1 MGNELNIVYLSVHT
15 DQKAKFLQSLNHN
28 LKSIDHGDHDFV
40 LKIDI
45 NHNNILDIYPAAELL
60 LPYYR
65 EKDFLIM
72 GIAFGYDEATEV
84 AARIVADLYRK
95 TGGFCLNEL
104 LGDEAP

>member
-1 MGNELNIVYLSVHT
+1 MRMRWYKPLYMGDLA
-15 DQKAKFLQSLNHN
+15 AKKRFSLIQG
-28 LKSIDHGDHDFV
+28 LRKKKPCIGAYVITPASGG
-40 LKIDI
+40 
-45 NHNNILDIYPAAELL
+45 NNILDIYPAPELL

>member
-1 MGNELNIVYLSVHT
+1 MNAGYRFQKRLYLHL
-15 DQKAKFLQSLNHN
+15 FLFQRSGQGLR
-28 LKSIDHGDHDFV
+28 KKKPCIGAYVITPASGG
-40 LKIDI
+40 
-45 NHNNILDIYPAAELL
+45 NNILDIYPAAELL

-95 TGGFCLNEL
+95 TGGFCLNQL

>member
-1 MGNELNIVYLSVHT
+1 MRMRWYKPLYMGELAAKKRFSLIQGLR
-15 DQKAKFLQSLNHN
+15 QKKPCIGAYVITPAS
-28 LKSIDHGDHDFV
+28 GG
-40 LKIDI
+40 
-45 NHNNILDIYPAAELL
+45 NNILDIYPAAELL

>member
-1 MGNELNIVYLSVHT
+1 MRWYSHLYVGEKAGKRRFSIIQGIREGKLQPEVYVIT
-15 DQKAKFLQSLNHN
+15 PPQN
-28 LKSIDHGDHDFV
+28 G
-40 LKIDI
+40 
-45 NHNNILDIYPAAELL
+45 NNILDIYPAAELL

>member
-1 MGNELNIVYLSVHT
+1 MRMRWHKPLYMGEQAT
-15 DQKAKFLQSLNHN
+15 KKRFSLIQG
-28 LKSIDHGDHDFV
+28 LRKKKPCIGTYVITPASGG
-40 LKIDI
+40 
-45 NHNNILDIYPAAELL
+45 NNILDIYPAAELL